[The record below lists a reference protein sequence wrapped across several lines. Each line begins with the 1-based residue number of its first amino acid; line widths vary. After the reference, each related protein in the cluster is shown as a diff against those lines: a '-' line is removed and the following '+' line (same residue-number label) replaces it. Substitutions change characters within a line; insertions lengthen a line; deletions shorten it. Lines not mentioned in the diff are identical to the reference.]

1 MNNDVSKVNGSVLK
15 ICVGSI
21 NRKTQSRVAFA
32 ALFFLYKIWG
42 EFYVNY
48 SKGFV
53 KAGAFSKNY

>member
-1 MNNDVSKVNGSVLK
+1 MDNDVSEVNGSVLK

-53 KAGAFSKNY
+53 KA